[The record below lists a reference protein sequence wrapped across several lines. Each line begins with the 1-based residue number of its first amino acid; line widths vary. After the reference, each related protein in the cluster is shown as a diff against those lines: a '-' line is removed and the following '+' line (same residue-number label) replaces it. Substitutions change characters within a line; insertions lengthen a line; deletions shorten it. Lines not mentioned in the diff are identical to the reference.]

1 MKKSLSTLLALT
13 FSLGITGTAFAESIF
28 SDVPENH
35 WSYGAVN
42 QLAKDGII
50 EGYTDGTYKG
60 DHILSR
66 YEMAIIVGRA
76 VTKMEKAN
84 AEDQA
89 LIKKLEAEYSS
100 ELNKLN
106 DKYDK
111 LDKRVDNVMLSGFV
125 RTKYDGDTC
134 DGDRST
140 SVNKHFYM
148 NLEGKLKVDDQWDAH
163 FQSETRKGYTANG
176 QYWRDGKIANDDQDG
191 TLQRIWVEGKSG
203 QTGVII
209 GKKWWG
215 YGFQNVA
222 FGHAADGV
230 QLDYNFSP
238 NWKGSVFSLRPA
250 QSALIS
256 MGNGQDDKGQ
266 DPNTGVIYN
275 DKGYSTNIRG
285 VNFIGKLA
293 PNLETNIVLAS
304 NDHKEAEKMDRW
316 GSVDLRT
323 RLNQNLTLTTT
334 YTRTNADD
342 FNDGEEYRLDYKDTD
357 LNKVGSF
364 GAYIR
369 YVNFNKYSDASHD
382 DEWGSLPGDMKG
394 VFLGIKY
401 VPYKNVQWETF
412 YSDQKLNISGTTT
425 SNYNYGT
432 GPVAKDAKRHL
443 IRTQLDFHF

>member
-13 FSLGITGTAFAESIF
+13 FSLGITGTAFADSIF

-84 AEDQA
+84 ATDQA

-125 RTKYDGDTC
+125 RAKYDSDTT
-134 DGDRST
+134 DNLST
-140 SVNKHFYM
+140 AVNKHFYM
-148 NLEGKLKVDDQWDAH
+148 NLEGKMKVDDQWDAH

-176 QYWRDGKIANDDQDG
+176 QYWREGKATDDQDG
-191 TLQRIWVEGKSG
+191 TFQRIWVEGKSG
-203 QTGVII
+203 QTGVTM

-230 QLDYNFSP
+230 QLDYNFAP
-238 NWKGSVFSLRPA
+238 DWKGSIFSLRPSQGNLMSMA
-250 QSALIS
+250 DGGDDSQSANI
-256 MGNGQDDKGQ
+256 KGL
-266 DPNTGVIYN
+266 
-275 DKGYSTNIRG
+275 
-285 VNFIGKLA
+285 NFVGKIGR
-293 PNLETNIVLAS
+293 NLETNVVLAG
-304 NDHKEAEKMDRW
+304 NDDKDKQKMDRW

-323 RLNQNLTLTTT
+323 KLNQNLTLTAT
-334 YTRTNADD
+334 YAKTNADSED
-342 FNDGEEYRLDYKDTD
+342 NSQEYRLDYKGTD

-369 YVNFNKYSDASHD
+369 YVKFGKYGDASHD
-382 DEWGSLPGDMKG
+382 DEWGSLPTDMKG
-394 VFLGIKY
+394 VIFGVTY

-412 YSDQKLNISGTTT
+412 YSDQKLNISGTSTG
-425 SNYNYGT
+425 NYNYGYGT
-432 GPVAKDAKRHL
+432 GGTSPVLDKDEKRKL

>member
-13 FSLGITGTAFAESIF
+13 FSLGITGTAFADSIF

-50 EGYTDGTYKG
+50 EGYADGTYKG

-84 AEDQA
+84 AADQA
-89 LIKKLEAEYSS
+89 LIRKLEAEYSS

-125 RTKYDGDTC
+125 RAKYDSDNC
-134 DGDRST
+134 DGGLST
-140 SVNKHFYM
+140 AVNKHFYM
-148 NLEGKLKVDDQWDAH
+148 NLEGKMKVDDQWDAH

-176 QYWRDGKIANDDQDG
+176 QYWRNGDRNSDDQDG
-191 TLQRIWVEGKSG
+191 TFQRVWVEGKSG
-203 QTGVII
+203 QVGVTM

-230 QLDYNFSP
+230 QLDYNFAP
-238 NWKGSVFSLRPA
+238 DWKASVFSLRPA
-250 QSALIS
+250 QGSLMS
-256 MGNGQDDKGQ
+256 MAGGTDYSEDANIKGL
-266 DPNTGVIYN
+266 
-275 DKGYSTNIRG
+275 
-285 VNFIGKLA
+285 NFVGKIA
-293 PNLETNIVLAS
+293 PNLETNIVLAG
-304 NDHKEAEKMDRW
+304 NDDKNIQKMDRW
-316 GSVDLRT
+316 GSIDLRT
-323 RLNQNLTLTTT
+323 KLNQNFTFTST
-334 YTRTNADD
+334 YAKTNADSED
-342 FNDGEEYRLDYKDTD
+342 NSHEFRLDYKGVD

-364 GAYIR
+364 GTYLR
-369 YVNFNKYSDASHD
+369 VMKFGKYGDASHD
-382 DEWGSLPGDMKG
+382 DEWGSLPTDMRGWILG
-394 VFLGIKY
+394 VTY

-412 YSDQKLNISGTTT
+412 YSEQKLNISGTSTG
-425 SNYNYGT
+425 NYNYGSDAST
-432 GPVAKDAKRHL
+432 TVGKNAKRHL
-443 IRTQLDFHF
+443 VRTQLDFHF